1 MKDECESLKIRI
13 MMEYSRLQQWGDATG
28 LTDGN
33 RHGEYDKK
41 MKINAALI
49 EAILTEIRSELKHIS
64 KMSLQRG
71 ELRMKETDMFEEAAR
86 IDNERSGIHQAN
98 EEKDTQLKS
107 VETLDL
113 PKRGDI
119 TSIPTTRGYINIR
132 SETQGSPGFP
142 KYSRQAIDKLD
153 LQKFK
158 SIFNSPYIPK
168 EKRRSHKGLN
178 GLVNFAKGM
187 KTVATDPKRM
197 KWALRDKAQVGKRV
211 SRLKELTDFL
221 YETIDDTQ
229 KQMLLDTTQ
238 ECWMTLLQIQDTVGG
253 MQKLLEAMQADETVQ
268 YSAHRSG
275 FDPERSTLVKSVG
288 VSAGNEL
295 ILDTSKEVYKRL
307 AWFSYVATKD
317 SLNFQQYG
325 NKLSY
330 DDLQQLQQ
338 YGPDWNTAARTFAMF
353 QGRKVWIEWKRY
365 EEVSTVISGGEIVRG
380 PNFQTQNNI
389 ERLISLLRI
398 QNRPAEFC
406 VPSCI
411 GYFSVGGKLARFGI
425 VYEFPDEMNKALN
438 PYVLLDAFKTKP
450 PALQS
455 RIAIAQDMAACLMYL
470 HAVNWLHKGIRSS
483 NVLFPQ
489 APGQDDRKMYI
500 SGLEYARP
508 DEAGLTNKVP
518 IGDLTGAEYIH
529 PEYLEPNQRKG
540 YRKTY
545 DIYSMGIVLFEIAYW
560 RPLKDILDL
569 GSSADDPEK
578 TLEAARGVRKRIL
591 KDDPGLLDYVRCTMG
606 DRYHSAVHACLTGM
620 EAFGLND
627 DLPQSDPAIAAFLQ
641 QAYMRVVIDVLKSIV
656 V

>member
-28 LTDGN
+28 LTDEN
-33 RHGEYDKK
+33 RQGEYDRK

-49 EAILTEIRSELKHIS
+49 EATLTEIRSELKHIS
-64 KMSLQRG
+64 KLTLQRE
-71 ELRMKETDMFEEAAR
+71 ELKITETDMFEETPQV
-86 IDNERSGIHQAN
+86 DNGKGGIHRTN
-98 EEKDTQLKS
+98 EKKDTYLKP
-107 VETLDL
+107 VETVDVS
-113 PKRGDI
+113 KRGDI
-119 TSIPTTRGYINIR
+119 TSMPATRRYIYNR
-132 SETQGSPGFP
+132 SETQGSASRP
-142 KYSRQAIDKLD
+142 KYSKQAINKLD
-153 LQKFK
+153 LQKFN
-158 SIFNSPYIPK
+158 SIFDSPYIPQ
-168 EKRRSHKGLN
+168 EKRRYHKGLD
-178 GLVNFAKGM
+178 GVMSFAKGM
-187 KTVATDPKRM
+187 KIVVTDRKRM
-197 KWALRDKAQVGKRV
+197 KWALKDKVQVGKRV
-211 SRLKELTDFL
+211 TRLKELTDFL
-221 YETIDDTQ
+221 HETIDDTQ
-229 KQMLLDTTQ
+229 KQMLLETTQ
-238 ECWMTLLQIQDTVGG
+238 ECWMALLQIQDTVGG
-253 MQKLLEAMQADETVQ
+253 MQKLLEAMQADDTVTN
-268 YSAHRSG
+268 SAHQSG
-275 FDPERSTLVKSVG
+275 FDPGSTLVG
-288 VSAGNEL
+288 SAGASTGNER
-295 ILDTSKEVYKRL
+295 IPEASKAVYERL

-317 SLNFQQYG
+317 LLIPQYRG
-325 NKLSY
+325 NKLS
-330 DDLQQLQQ
+330 DDDSHQLRRKIPN
-338 YGPDWNTAARTFAMF
+338 YKAGVRTFASF
-353 QGRKVWIEWKRY
+353 QGRNVWVEWKRY
-365 EEVSTVISGGEIVRG
+365 EEASTVVDGGKIIRG
-380 PNFQTQNNI
+380 PNAQTQNNI
-389 ERLISLLRI
+389 ERLISLLKI

-411 GYFSVGGKLARFGI
+411 GYFSVSDKLAHFGI
-425 VYEFPDEMNKALN
+425 VYEFPDEIDKASN
-438 PYVLLDAFKTKP
+438 PYTLSDAFETKP
-450 PALQS
+450 PALQP
-455 RIAIAQDMAACLMYL
+455 RITIAQDIATCLMYL

-489 APGQDDRKMYI
+489 APGQDNRKMYI

-569 GSSADDPEK
+569 SSSADDPEK

-606 DRYHSAVHACLTGM
+606 DRYHSAVHACLIGM